1 MTFEELYVKLTK
13 DKANGKSLDLTGLK
27 YDQNHMDCLLHPDKH
42 SLVWKVREC
51 NCSDKGCVSSC
62 LFDAIEIK
70 NGSISFKNENC
81 TGCYECIDA
90 CKEHNLEQS
99 RDTIK
104 AIEIL
109 KESEEKVYA
118 LMAPA
123 FVGQFG
129 MEATP
134 GKIRTALKQLGFAG
148 MIEVAA
154 FADILTL
161 KEALEFK
168 KNIENDMQF
177 QLTSC
182 CCPVWISLIKR
193 NYRDIVNHLPPSV
206 SPMIACGRIVK
217 ELHPGCKTIFIGP
230 CLAKKAESKEKDL
243 IGAIDCVLTFQELKD
258 IFNAFQVDFSKLE
271 ENTKEHSSTAGRLY
285 ARTGGVS
292 EAVSFSADRLQVKR
306 KLRPVY
312 ANGVKECKELL
323 TSILNND
330 IKGNFYEGMG
340 CLGGCVG
347 GPKSVINEDE
357 GKEFVNQYADKAS
370 YHTPLD
376 NPYVIEIIHRLNF
389 HTVNDFLEKSD
400 ILTRYF
406 TD

>member
-1 MTFEELYVKLTK
+1 MTFEDLYEKLIK
-13 DKANGKSLDLTGLK
+13 DKANGKSIDLSGVN
-27 YDQNHMDCLLHPDKH
+27 YNQNHLDCLLNPDKH
-42 SLVWKVREC
+42 SLIWKTKEC
-51 NCSDKGCVSSC
+51 SCSDKNCISAC
-62 LFDAIEIK
+62 LFDALEIH
-70 NGSISFKNENC
+70 NGVISFKSENC
-81 TGCYECIDA
+81 TGCNECVIA
-90 CKEHNLEQS
+90 CENHNLEQS

-109 KESEEKVYA
+109 KESKDKVYA

-129 MEATP
+129 IEVTP
-134 GKIRTALKQLGFAG
+134 GKIRAALKQLGFAG

-168 KNIENDMQF
+168 RNIENNKQF

-182 CCPVWISLIKR
+182 CCPIWISLIKR
-193 NYRDIVNHLPPSV
+193 NYTDIVEHLPPSV

-217 ELHPGCKTIFIGP
+217 ELHHGCKTIFIGP
-230 CLAKKAESKEKDL
+230 CLAKKAESKEKEL

-258 IFNAFQVDFSKLE
+258 IFEAFQVDFSKLK

-285 ARTGGVS
+285 GRTGGVS
-292 EAVSFSADRLQVKR
+292 EAVSFSADQLQIKHQ
-306 KLRPVY
+306 LRPIY
-312 ANGVKECKELL
+312 ANGVKECRELL
-323 TSILNND
+323 SSILNHD

-340 CLGGCVG
+340 CIGGCVG
-347 GPKSVINEDE
+347 GPKCVINEDE
-357 GKEFVNQYADKAS
+357 GKEFVNQYADEAS

-389 HTVNDFLEKSD
+389 HTVDDFLKKSD
-400 ILTRYF
+400 ILVRNF
-406 TD
+406 TN